1 MVNLPFV
8 ARPLLDLSAGKL
20 VSVLLGLSLC
30 LQTMAFVSLFKEEI
44 FSLVV
49 WSSYGEDLPKFVRLS
64 SSGSNLASLT
74 NFKRD
79 PLENLYRIYRDLQSW
94 NIHFRIVVCACVSWT
109 PFSQAVLID
118 VAT

>member
-94 NIHFRIVVCACVSWT
+94 NIHFRIVVCACVFLGLLS
-109 PFSQAVLID
+109 ARRCL
-118 VAT
+118 